1 MPRRA
6 RAKGE
11 GDTGSGRERMGTHD
25 RERIRSCHPPL
36 PDSGLA
42 AHLPPCPPRN
52 ARRPAA
58 PRAPPGKRPARRASI
73 PSAPIRSPSEP
84 PYREDDSPLGP
95 LKSSGRSRALRPIP
109 AAWRGSPQSFRPL
122 PKAPRGGGT
131 AASHLRE
138 TAASHLR
145 ETSVPRVRAHRA
157 RPASRGIAS
166 EALGEGPR
174 ISVRRCPPERGCRRS
189 AGRERPDGPRA
200 RPRAQRAHRTR
211 PG

>member
-1 MPRRA
+1 MREAGGSAWGRTAGRGSEAVIRRSPIAALQRTCPLALRGTPGAPRL
-6 RAKGE
+6 
-11 GDTGSGRERMGTHD
+11 SGR
-25 RERIRSCHPPL
+25 L
-36 PDSGLA
+36 PGSI
-42 AHLPPCPPRN
+42 
-52 ARRPAA
+52 RPAA
-58 PRAPPGKRPARRASI
+58 H
-73 PSAPIRSPSEP
+73 RSPHPPSEAPQP
-84 PYREDDSPLGP
+84 PVSGGRFAARAA
-95 LKSSGRSRALRPIP
+95 KSSGRSRALRPIP
-109 AAWRGSPQSFRPL
+109 AACRGSPQSFRPL

-131 AASHLRE
+131 AA
-138 TAASHLR
+138 HLR